1 MMELCKA
8 TVFGSALLMATAV
21 QAQAEIDP
29 KLHQLCVDARDY
41 TGCIQSNQ
49 GNQGGEGSANTLS
62 LNACPAGHAYSGAG
76 YCTQVILSWRAKGT
90 NVREQVCSHETDHCV
105 GELTP

>member
-1 MMELCKA
+1 MELFKA

-49 GNQGGEGSANTLS
+49 DGEGSANTLS
-62 LNACPAGHAYSGAG
+62 LNPCPAVHAYSGAG
-76 YCTQVILSWRAKGT
+76 YCTQVILSWQAKRT
-90 NVREQVCSHETDHCV
+90 NVREQVCCHETDHSL
-105 GELTP
+105 GALTP